1 MAPTPYSM
9 LPWRPPAHLVPAGDS
24 GPQLAQ
30 AIAEEDLSQ
39 DLMDLVPTV
48 TGAPFSIDDGPLGRE
63 NFGPAADDEEILPTE
78 LNEKQY
84 ARVILRRDFKAESLR
99 RGMGAVK
106 QVSRQEHALRRPRG
120 PQGRFLRS
128 GEEPAKPPPTTAEAQ
143 ARLAVG
149 ASAYAERKA
158 SVRQRVRGAIR
169 AGRRGSK
176 LARTRGSSTVAPPP
190 PPADPSPRARR
201 RRSAAPRTTRRSRR
215 SSRSS

>member
-1 MAPTPYSM
+1 MVHAACVNCGPKSQHRATRIALAPTPYSM
-9 LPWRPPAHLVPAGDS
+9 LPWRPPAHLVPTGDS

-169 AGRRGSK
+169 AGRRGSNS
-176 LARTRGSSTVAPPP
+176 RAPT
-190 PPADPSPRARR
+190 ALQG
-201 RRSAAPRTTRRSRR
+201 SAAAAAR
-215 SSRSS
+215 

>member
-1 MAPTPYSM
+1 MVHAACANCGPKSQHRATRIALAPTPYSM
-9 LPWRPPAHLVPAGDS
+9 LPWRPPAHLVPTGDS

-48 TGAPFSIDDGPLGRE
+48 TGAPFSIDDGPLCGPDQE
-63 NFGPAADDEEILPTE
+63 NEEILPTE

-128 GEEPAKPPPTTAEAQ
+128 GEEPAKPPLPTLPALRAEAE
-143 ARLAVG
+143 AMRELA
-149 ASAYAERKA
+149 K
-158 SVRQRVRGAIR
+158 
-169 AGRRGSK
+169 
-176 LARTRGSSTVAPPP
+176 
-190 PPADPSPRARR
+190 PRAQEEIPSFDASWAIWCARKIVYTVQILFL
-201 RRSAAPRTTRRSRR
+201 SWVTHLIEVEI
-215 SSRSS
+215 

>member
-1 MAPTPYSM
+1 M
-9 LPWRPPAHLVPAGDS
+9 LPWRPPAHLVPTGDS

-99 RGMGAVK
+99 RGMGA
-106 QVSRQEHALRRPRG
+106 RRTSQS
-120 PQGRFLRS
+120 PQRS
-128 GEEPAKPPPTTAEAQ
+128 F
-143 ARLAVG
+143 
-149 ASAYAERKA
+149 KA
-158 SVRQRVRGAIR
+158 PNG
-169 AGRRGSK
+169 G
-176 LARTRGSSTVAPPP
+176 
-190 PPADPSPRARR
+190 
-201 RRSAAPRTTRRSRR
+201 
-215 SSRSS
+215 

>member
-9 LPWRPPAHLVPAGDS
+9 LPWRPPAHLVLTGDS

-30 AIAEEDLSQ
+30 AIAEEGLSQ

-48 TGAPFSIDDGPLGRE
+48 TGAPFSIDDGPLCGPDQE
-63 NFGPAADDEEILPTE
+63 NEEILPTE

-176 LARTRGSSTVAPPP
+176 HARTNVPQG
-190 PPADPSPRARR
+190 
-201 RRSAAPRTTRRSRR
+201 
-215 SSRSS
+215 

>member
-9 LPWRPPAHLVPAGDS
+9 LPWRPPAHLVPTGDS

-30 AIAEEDLSQ
+30 AISEEDLSQ

-48 TGAPFSIDDGPLGRE
+48 TGAPFSIDDGPLCGPDQE
-63 NFGPAADDEEILPTE
+63 NEEILPTE

-176 LARTRGSSTVAPPP
+176 LARTRGSSRVAPLP
-190 PPADPSPRARR
+190 PPADPSPRAR

>member
-9 LPWRPPAHLVPAGDS
+9 LPWRPPAHLVPTGDS

-48 TGAPFSIDDGPLGRE
+48 TGAPFSIDDGPLCGPDQE
-63 NFGPAADDEEILPTE
+63 NEEILPTE

-169 AGRRGSK
+169 AGRRGSIR
-176 LARTRGSSTVAPPP
+176 AHPRPSRVAPPP
-190 PPADPSPRARR
+190 PHADAPPRARR
-201 RRSAAPRTTRRSRR
+201 RSAARRTTRRSRR

>member
-1 MAPTPYSM
+1 M
-9 LPWRPPAHLVPAGDS
+9 LPWRPPAHLVPTGDS

-48 TGAPFSIDDGPLGRE
+48 TGAPFSIDDGPLCGPDQE
-63 NFGPAADDEEILPTE
+63 NEEILPTE

-176 LARTRGSSTVAPPP
+176 LARTRVSSRVAPPP
-190 PPADPSPRARR
+190 PH
-201 RRSAAPRTTRRSRR
+201 
-215 SSRSS
+215 